1 MSAGPDPATP
11 DVVEPSSRR
20 VTRAHERRRARST
33 RRFSIVG
40 ALGELLIT
48 AGVVVL
54 LFIGWQLWFTELT
67 VGHEQRVEA
76 NEQSK
81 AWNEQVAASTP
92 PAPLPSDDPSDE
104 PTDEPSEPTDLP
116 WIEPPVEAAPA
127 ANQRLGMLIVPRWGA
142 DYYRTIA
149 EGISMTEVLD
159 RGRLGRY
166 SNTSMPG
173 AVGNFAIAA
182 HRMGHGG
189 SLHYV
194 DELRLG
200 DHIYVETASG
210 WYQYE
215 FRNLE
220 YVRPTGVGV
229 LDPVPQSPS
238 TPPTERYITLT
249 SCNPEHTSHER
260 IIAYGVLTHFFP
272 RDAAVANFGAPD
284 EIASTVGGS
293 A

>member
-1 MSAGPDPATP
+1 MSAAPDTASPEASA
-11 DVVEPSSRR
+11 EPSEGTGRR
-20 VTRAHERRRARST
+20 ADREARRRRARS
-33 RRFSIVG
+33 RRGISIVG
-40 ALGELLIT
+40 VLGELLIT

-76 NEQSK
+76 AEQNRE
-81 AWNEQVAASTP
+81 WNEQAAASP
-92 PAPLPSDDPSDE
+92 SVAPTEPS
-104 PTDEPSEPTDLP
+104 DEPSEPAEP
-116 WIEPPVEAAPA
+116 GWVEPPVEQPPGES
-127 ANQRLGMLIVPRWGA
+127 QRLGMLIVPRWGS

-149 EGISMTEVLD
+149 EGISMSEVLN
-159 RGRLGRY
+159 RGKLGRY
-166 SNTSMPG
+166 SSTAMPG

-189 SLHYV
+189 SLHYI

-229 LDPVPQSPS
+229 LDPVPQSPQ
-238 TPPTERYITLT
+238 TPATERYITLT

-260 IIAYGVLTHFFP
+260 IIAYGVLTQFYP
-272 RDAAVANFGAPD
+272 RDASAENFGAPD
-284 EIASTVGGS
+284 EIAATVGGS